1 MGTLQAEL
9 GGVLGAL
16 RTHAQSLFDELAR
29 NAALDQHGADETDA
43 IGEHLAALASLEAS
57 LPTTLGLAA
66 AHQANQARL
75 DPLLQ
80 RIKERDTLQRDSI
93 AQIASLRSELQA
105 LLDAADAER
114 DEMQRAEDEPLSPTA
129 VLAYA
134 QRLARYTSAPP
145 GYRLQPDPQAPKGD
159 DHAQRLAPDYNPHAT
174 RAAGYYD
181 PAIPT
186 MPQELPFPS
195 DRLMR
200 QGILYADAAGGV
212 LQPEPGGAPAEAA
225 AAAASGMDVE
235 PPAPAPAALESYAM
249 DDDDAFDL
257 DLNP

>member
-1 MGTLQAEL
+1 MLAASLGAWGASVCGCDWVSPPGSFFSSSGPKMPAYSDDAPRAARSAMGVRRCGVARLDLHRRRRMGTLQAEL

-114 DEMQRAEDEPLSPTA
+114 DAR
-129 VLAYA
+129 
-134 QRLARYTSAPP
+134 RLAFLDDLGALGVDLDDDGDEDPPYMAPIVALP
-145 GYRLQPDPQAPKGD
+145 GFAPIASLD
-159 DHAQRLAPDYNPHAT
+159 RVATLAEP
-174 RAAGYYD
+174 
-181 PAIPT
+181 
-186 MPQELPFPS
+186 
-195 DRLMR
+195 R
-200 QGILYADAAGGV
+200 QQHAAGGIGKRRKGAVQRFV
-212 LQPEPGGAPAEAA
+212 LI
-225 AAAASGMDVE
+225 
-235 PPAPAPAALESYAM
+235 
-249 DDDDAFDL
+249 
-257 DLNP
+257 LNHMV